1 MISVNEDLR
10 EKIDSVIKLKQN
22 PSTLDYY
29 KEQLQAT
36 QAEKE
41 TLKERLKKISEE
53 NREYKLELTA
63 KNTKSAQES

>member
-1 MISVNEDLR
+1 MNEDLR
-10 EKIDSVIKLKQN
+10 EKIDSVLKIKQN

-29 KEQLQAT
+29 KEQLQTT

-41 TLKERLKKISEE
+41 TLKDRLKKLVEE

>member
-1 MISVNEDLR
+1 MNEDLR

-29 KEQLQAT
+29 KQQLQAT

-41 TLKERLKKISEE
+41 TLKDRLKKVLDE

>member
-1 MISVNEDLR
+1 MNEDLR

-29 KEQLQAT
+29 KQQLQAT
-36 QAEKE
+36 QSEKE
-41 TLKERLKKISEE
+41 ALKERLKKLVEE

-63 KNTKSAQES
+63 KNTKAAQES